1 MSVKF
6 IEIKFSN
13 GSVSRRMAHNKENL
27 EYCVQFQTPHYK
39 KDVEVLECDQRRT
52 TRLGKCLENKS
63 YEEWLR

>member
-1 MSVKF
+1 
-6 IEIKFSN
+6 
-13 GSVSRRMAHNKENL
+13 MAHNKENL